1 MVNRILL
8 QIATPKIDPDSLID
22 LVTAFIL
29 RLVTATI
36 ILLLGLWIINRLH
49 KLIVKILKK
58 SNLDPTVISF
68 LGNLSY
74 AALITIVI
82 LMVLAELGVRTTS
95 IVALLGA
102 AGLAIGLALQGSLSN
117 FAAGIILVVF
127 RYFRVDDLIEGA
139 GIMGHVEGI
148 KIFTTTIRTLDNRLV
163 IIPNSKLIEDN
174 IINYYAKPYLRIDL
188 VIGVSYSDNIDK
200 VRQIVTEVLDDESR
214 ILEDPK
220 ADIYVGELGDNSVNF
235 YVRPWVKT
243 TDYLIVKFALIENIK
258 KKFDLEGITIPF
270 PQRDIYL
277 YSQDK

>member
-1 MVNRILL
+1 MFNKIII
-8 QIATPKIDPDSLID
+8 QIAPPKIDPESLIE
-22 LVTAFIL
+22 LVTAFII
-29 RLVTATI
+29 RLGTAAI
-36 ILLLGLWIINRLH
+36 ILLLGLWIVNRLH

-82 LMVLAELGVRTTS
+82 LMVLSELGVRTTS

-139 GIMGHVEGI
+139 GIIGYVEGI
-148 KIFTTTIRTLDNRLV
+148 KIFTTTVRTLDNRLV
-163 IIPNSKLIEDN
+163 IIPNSKLVEDN
-174 IINYYAKPYLRIDL
+174 ITNYYAKPYLRIDL

-200 VRQIVTEVLDDESR
+200 VRQIITEILDNEPR
-214 ILEDPK
+214 ILDYPE
-220 ADIYVGELGDNSVNF
+220 ATIHVGELGDNSVNF

-243 TDYLIVKFALIENIK
+243 TDYIIMKFDLIENIK
-258 KKFDLEGITIPF
+258 KRFDIEGITIPF
-270 PQRDIYL
+270 PQRDVYL
-277 YSQDK
+277 YSQNK